1 MTKKIDLSDLKE
13 LNLGPNWSENN
24 QTSNQSKLK

>member
-24 QTSNQSKLK
+24 QTSKEEQK